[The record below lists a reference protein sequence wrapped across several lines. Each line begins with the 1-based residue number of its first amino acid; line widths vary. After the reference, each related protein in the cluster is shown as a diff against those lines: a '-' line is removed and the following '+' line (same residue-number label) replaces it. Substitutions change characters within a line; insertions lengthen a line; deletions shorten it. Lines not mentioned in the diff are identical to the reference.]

1 MGCRRQG
8 LGRARVEGSA
18 ARSVRGRG
26 GKGPAGTRPK
36 GPQGRHSLP
45 RLLPTC
51 SRFPLTCP
59 RGQWSSLLAQ
69 RLARFRPSDPTV
81 MCTGASRTTASRLF
95 ASGARARRTLRT
107 PDFAHGRSGPT
118 ALWRPGARVIRH
130 RPGVCCRCRFHPVVC
145 GAGDRAVSTRVLPC
159 GKNRALPLPEPRG
172 GLPTT
177 STHLCPPPH
186 PGRELITAGPR
197 MPLTKRTP
205 WRRQ

>member
-107 PDFAHGRSGPT
+107 AAQGQPRSG
-118 ALWRPGARVIRH
+118 APG
-130 RPGVCCRCRFHPVVC
+130 PGSSGTVQGYVVVV
-145 GAGDRAVSTRVLPC
+145 VSTPWCAVQVTVLSAPVSCRVE
-159 GKNRALPLPEPRG
+159 RTEP
-172 GLPTT
+172 
-177 STHLCPPPH
+177 SLCLSPGEASPRPPPTCAPH
-186 PGRELITAGPR
+186 P
-197 MPLTKRTP
+197 TP
-205 WRRQ
+205 GES